1 MSPYISSLH
10 AGVASAP
17 LSLPHPTIESQR
29 WVHADKPLIF
39 AIPEMTI
46 SYNNNVSK
54 DRKLQ
59 LRYLQQ
65 FSID

>member
-1 MSPYISSLH
+1 M
-10 AGVASAP
+10 
-17 LSLPHPTIESQR
+17 
-29 WVHADKPLIF
+29 HADKSLIF

-46 SYNNNVSK
+46 CYNNNVSK

-65 FSID
+65 FSVDWISPLLRATCVMYY